1 MVISEGTCLAVAGER
16 IGITSSYMKVS
27 HEWFGNNITTN
38 DIADMWIHEGFT
50 DYSEPIFV
58 ECQYGK
64 KAADEY
70 CQGLRRNIRN
80 DKPVIGPYGVEPG
93 RQR

>member
-1 MVISEGTCLAVAGER
+1 
-16 IGITSSYMKVS
+16 MKVS